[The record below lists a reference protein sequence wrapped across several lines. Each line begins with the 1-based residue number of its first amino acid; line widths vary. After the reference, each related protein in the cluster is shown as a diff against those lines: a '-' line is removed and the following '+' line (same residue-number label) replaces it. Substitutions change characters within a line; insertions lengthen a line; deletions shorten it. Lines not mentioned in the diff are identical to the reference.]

1 MDRFFAAV
9 FGAFFL
15 VFGMV
20 GTAQAQ
26 QQAWVQIEARPN
38 LTLARERAQTYAARL
53 PDVTGYAIRGG
64 WYGVMLGPYPV
75 AEARRLRRELR
86 AAGRIPA
93 DSFVTDGQQF
103 RRQYWPDATTAAP
116 DQTQAPSQITAQ
128 TTAQNGVDNLVVTRP
143 LPPAPEAEPA
153 PAADATAG
161 ATAGAEASG
170 AAPGADRAPLPPRP
184 QTLAEARA
192 AEAQLSEQDRKD
204 LQVALQWEGFYNS
217 AIDGDFG
224 VGTRGAMSAYQSAR
238 GYEPTGVLTTA
249 QRLELL
255 DGYTSVFAA
264 LGLKL
269 VADEKAGIQL
279 ELPTSLVDFARYEP
293 PFAHYEPTTERAVRV
308 LLISQTGD
316 RDTLAGLY
324 NIMQTLKIVPVD
336 GDRTLDNDSFV
347 LTGQNETLHSYT
359 WARLRDGRIKGF
371 TLIYPPA
378 EAKLMTAVAE
388 GMRASFSESS
398 AATLDP
404 ASGAGAGSEQKIDLI
419 AGLKIRRPQIS
430 ASGFYV
436 DAKGT
441 IVTSLSTVKQCS
453 RITIDDSVD
462 ADISQSDPDLGL
474 AVLRPRQSL
483 VPASF
488 ATFSSVSPALGAE
501 VAVSGFSYNGV
512 LGAPTLTFGSLAELQ
527 GLDGQSDRQ
536 RLSVPAKSGD
546 AGGPVFDQGG
556 AVIGMLLPGQDD
568 ARQLPQDVFFAAK
581 ADAIERV
588 IAGGGQTVRKDAQIG
603 IMAPEDLTLLAAD
616 MTVLVSCWN

>member
-1 MDRFFAAV
+1 
-9 FGAFFL
+9 
-15 VFGMV
+15 MV

-38 LTLARERAQTYAARL
+38 LTLARERAQTYSARL

-75 AEARRLRRELR
+75 AEARRLRRDLR

-103 RRQYWPDATTAAP
+103 RRQYWPDATTTAPGQAA
-116 DQTQAPSQITAQ
+116 DQAQA
-128 TTAQNGVDNLVVTRP
+128 TAQNGTDNLVVTRP
-143 LPPAPEAEPA
+143 LPPAPEADPA
-153 PAADATAG
+153 PAADATAE
-161 ATAGAEASG
+161 AEASG
-170 AAPGADRAPLPPRP
+170 AALVADPAPLPPRP
-184 QTLAEARA
+184 QTLAEART

-204 LQVALQWEGFYNS
+204 LQVALQWEGFYNA

-224 VGTRGAMSAYQSAR
+224 AGTRGAMSAYQSAR
-238 GYEPTGVLTTA
+238 GYEPTGVLTTP

-336 GDRTLDNDSFV
+336 GERALENDSFV

-398 AATLDP
+398 TATLDP
-404 ASGAGAGSEQKIDLI
+404 APGTGAGSEQKIDLI
-419 AGLKIRRPQIS
+419 AGLKIRRPQVS

-441 IVTSLSTVKQCS
+441 IVTSLSTVKQCA
-453 RITIDDSVD
+453 RITIDDSVE
-462 ADISQSDPDLGL
+462 ADISQSDPELGL

-512 LGAPTLTFGSLAELQ
+512 LGAPTLTFGALAELQ

-556 AVIGMLLPGQDD
+556 AVIGMLLPGQDN
-568 ARQLPQDVFFAAK
+568 ARQLPEDVFFAAK